1 MHRIERF
8 IKRRKGGN
16 TSKAKTLAPLLSHTH
31 LSPFPPFFSDFGEDG
46 PKSGSTFFPGCS
58 RFNRQFGQTK
68 PNLMT
73 MQCFLKT
80 RSLFQ
85 NARFWLD
92 RVFSWGSSV
101 WSTSQTKNCSKSKL
115 TTMQQWCSLK
125 TRFFFQA
132 NQNQDWTEERC
143 FFGNKFLLGK
153 WENNKSWSK
162 WHNTQREAYRKET
175 DSRKQC
181 TKTDLNKETRY

>member
-16 TSKAKTLAPLLSHTH
+16 TPKAKTLAPLLSHTH
-31 LSPFPPFFSDFGEDG
+31 LSFLPSFFFRLWWRWSKIWID
-46 PKSGSTFFPGCS
+46 FFPGCS

-73 MQCFLKT
+73 MKCFLKT

-101 WSTSQTKNCSKSKL
+101 WSTSQTKNCSKSNL
-115 TTMQQWCSLK
+115 TTMQQWCFLK

-132 NQNQDWTEERC
+132 NQNQDRTEEWC

-162 WHNTQREAYRKET
+162 
-175 DSRKQC
+175 
-181 TKTDLNKETRY
+181 